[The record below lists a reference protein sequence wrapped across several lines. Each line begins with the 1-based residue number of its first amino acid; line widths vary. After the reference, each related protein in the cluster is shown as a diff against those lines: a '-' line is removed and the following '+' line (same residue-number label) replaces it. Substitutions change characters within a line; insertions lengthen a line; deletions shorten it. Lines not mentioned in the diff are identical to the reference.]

1 MAGAIPRYLP
11 PDPFPGSLVRR
22 HALFALALLAACRS
36 ESRPRTP
43 FDGAAA
49 LAYTKTQLD
58 FGPRI
63 PGSAG
68 HRRTGDWLVERGR
81 ATADTVIEQ
90 RFPHVTAKGDT
101 LPLRNILFRFRPL
114 ESQRVLYVTHWDSRP
129 ISDSDVDP
137 AKRTLPM
144 PGADDGAAGV
154 GVLVALA
161 EALKRTPPSVGVDLL
176 FVDGEDYGN
185 FTEDKDVLLG
195 SRYFAQ
201 HLPDSAYRPLYGVL
215 WDMVGQQDVRFT
227 QEQNSLRRAPEV
239 VALVWKQAQELGY
252 GSVFV
257 AAPGLAITDDHV
269 PLLDAG
275 IHIVDVIDY
284 DYPEHH
290 TTRDLLDR
298 ISQRSLQT
306 VGDVAY
312 ALVVQKE

>member
-1 MAGAIPRYLP
+1 
-11 PDPFPGSLVRR
+11 VRR
-22 HALFALALLAACRS
+22 HALLVLAFLAACRS
-36 ESRPRTP
+36 DSRPRTP

-49 LAYTKTQLD
+49 LAHTKTQLD

-63 PGSAG
+63 PGSEG

-90 RFPHVTAKGDT
+90 RFSHVTVKGDT
-101 LPLRNILFRFRPL
+101 LPLRNILYRFRPR

-129 ISDSDVDP
+129 VSDGPNESP
-137 AKRTLPM
+137 ERRASPM
-144 PGADDGAAGV
+144 PGANDGAAGV

-161 EALKRTPPSVGVDLL
+161 EALKRTPPDVGVDLL

-185 FTEDKDVLLG
+185 FDDGKDVLLG
-195 SRYFAQ
+195 SRYFAE

-215 WDMVGQQDVRFT
+215 WDMIGKQGARFT
-227 QEQNSLRRAPEV
+227 QEQFSLQKAPEV

-257 AAPGLAITDDHV
+257 AAPGVAITDDHV
-269 PLLDAG
+269 PLLNAG
-275 IHIVDVIDY
+275 LHVIDVIDY

-290 TTRDLLDR
+290 TTRDVLGM

-312 ALVVQKE
+312 ALVVRRE

>member
-1 MAGAIPRYLP
+1 M
-11 PDPFPGSLVRR
+11 RR
-22 HALFALALLAACRS
+22 HALFALALLAACRTDNK
-36 ESRPRTP
+36 PRTP
-43 FDGAAA
+43 FAGAAA

-101 LPLRNILFRFRPL
+101 LPLRNILFRFRPH
-114 ESQRVLYVTHWDSRP
+114 ETQRVLYVTHWDSRP
-129 ISDSDVDP
+129 VSDAANEAP
-137 AKRTLPM
+137 EKRATPM
-144 PGADDGAAGV
+144 PGANDGAAGV

-161 EALKRTPPSVGVDLL
+161 EALKRTPPDVGVDLL

-185 FTEDKDVLLG
+185 FDDGKDVLLG
-195 SRYFAQ
+195 SRYFAK

-215 WDMVGQQDVRFT
+215 WDMIGKKDARFT
-227 QEQNSLRRAPEV
+227 QEQFSLQKAPEV

-252 GSVFV
+252 GAVFLPQ
-257 AAPGLAITDDHV
+257 PGIAITDDHI

-275 IHIVDVIDY
+275 LHVIDVIDY

-290 TTRDLLDR
+290 TTRDLPDR
-298 ISQRSLQT
+298 IAQRSLQAA
-306 VGDVAY
+306 GDVAY
-312 ALVVQKE
+312 ALVVRKD